1 MLVQVKQVMGFY
13 RVFIIKIG
21 GGGVCTTGDA
31 IMKKD
36 EINNK
41 YKLANWVHNITR

>member
-21 GGGVCTTGDA
+21 EREFVQRGNVIT
-31 IMKKD
+31 KKD
-36 EINNK
+36 EIIDK
-41 YKLANWVHNITR
+41 YKRANWVHNITQ